1 MSEDIY
7 SKELIDFRNTFSP
20 DILKNLSGLELL
32 KRLAYPKNTDE
43 NIKQQF
49 NDLYEVNYNSLKN
62 KLEKGMHN
70 YGSGNAGFDIN
81 FVLAYRQGSW
91 YNLKEKISLEQA
103 VKIAENIKQ
112 ELTKACEFL
121 SNNDFNGFYNY
132 VSQSTLNLFNKGYT
146 HKYLHILYPNYI
158 SFYHAGNWQS
168 YYKSCLNLPQTNNY
182 YDLEKYLI
190 DKFPGCNVGEKSK
203 EFEKKYGIPNKKFWL
218 LTWNPDKW
226 EWKTF
231 LEDIDAVCKGQN
243 IESKYSC
250 LSKKPKIGDRVYILK
265 LGTKSPK
272 GIIASGYISK
282 ESYPDIAEHT
292 NDNKLVNCIKIKYD
306 KIINFNNFEI
316 LKQETLKEKF
326 PKQEWSPQA
335 SGIEIKKEYTKE
347 LENIWSNYSNNP
359 QQEIKYWTYRAGE
372 NTKLWDECA
381 SGNIISIGWDY
392 LGNLKQYL
400 SKEEI
405 SEKISNE
412 EHKKNPMND
421 ALACWEFTNE
431 MNINDIIYVEKG
443 RDCLIARGIVESDYI
458 YDNTRQKYRNI
469 RKVHWTH
476 KEEHKLDFQLDVK
489 TLTDISPSKFGNYC
503 KKIEDIFM
511 NNKKNNTEN
520 IPLNQILYGPPGTGK
535 TYNTVI
541 KAIEITNPELMPKDK
556 DGNVE
561 NYETLK
567 NKFDELKQQGQIEF
581 VTFHQSYSYEEF
593 VEGIKPE
600 IPKWNDEGSEL
611 KYVGKDGILKTIA
624 KKALYEHLNILQLE
638 DDKFKNII
646 KCFISDNPEGS
657 KLKTQYSEFEI
668 VKYTQTAVIVEP
680 CNGKTEYNLTFN
692 NLEKL
697 YSNKQ
702 NIENRKDIDQILGW
716 KGLSTYYL
724 AVLNKLKDYS
734 GKNITN
740 NQISQNQDS
749 IIIKS
754 IDDYLQEYQEGKLS
768 LKEDPKKYILI
779 IDEIN
784 RGNISKIFGELITL
798 IETDKRIGNKHEA
811 STTLPYS
818 KEQFGIPK
826 NLYIIGT
833 MNTSDRS
840 IASIDI
846 ALRRRFKFVEM
857 MPRPE
862 KIVNKNNQP
871 QMVEDINLQSLLKT
885 INERISYL
893 LDRDHQIGHSY
904 FMNWK
909 NYDMATL
916 KDVWFDEIIPLLNE
930 YFYSDWDKLQAI
942 LGGKNDND
950 KNDKK
955 FFITKLKKPDLAYNV
970 DCSDEEFYYNFVKK
984 EDVNETDFRTMLE
997 NAKLIEP
1004 KPNETSNAN

>member
-1 MSEDIY
+1 M
-7 SKELIDFRNTFSP
+7 TF
-20 DILKNLSGLELL
+20 G
-32 KRLAYPKNTDE
+32 
-43 NIKQQF
+43 Q
-49 NDLYEVNYNSLKN
+49 
-62 KLEKGMHN
+62 
-70 YGSGNAGFDIN
+70 
-81 FVLAYRQGSW
+81 
-91 YNLKEKISLEQA
+91 
-103 VKIAENIKQ
+103 
-112 ELTKACEFL
+112 
-121 SNNDFNGFYNY
+121 
-132 VSQSTLNLFNKGYT
+132 
-146 HKYLHILYPNYI
+146 
-158 SFYHAGNWQS
+158 
-168 YYKSCLNLPQTNNY
+168 
-182 YDLEKYLI
+182 
-190 DKFPGCNVGEKSK
+190 
-203 EFEKKYGIPNKKFWL
+203 KK
-218 LTWNPDKW
+218 
-226 EWKTF
+226 
-231 LEDIDAVCKGQN
+231 
-243 IESKYSC
+243 
-250 LSKKPKIGDRVYILK
+250 
-265 LGTKSPK
+265 
-272 GIIASGYISK
+272 
-282 ESYPDIAEHT
+282 
-292 NDNKLVNCIKIKYD
+292 
-306 KIINFNNFEI
+306 
-316 LKQETLKEKF
+316 
-326 PKQEWSPQA
+326 
-335 SGIEIKKEYTKE
+335 TKE
-347 LENIWSNYSNNP
+347 LKVIIGEITPSEILAAFNYIDTNGMPSRRGADTCYFIHNNVQYP
-359 QQEIKYWTYRAGE
+359 VKLVTEI
-372 NTKLWDECA
+372 
-381 SGNIISIGWDY
+381 
-392 LGNLKQYL
+392 
-400 SKEEI
+400 
-405 SEKISNE
+405 
-412 EHKKNPMND
+412 
-421 ALACWEFTNE
+421 
-431 MNINDIIYVEKG
+431 INNVI
-443 RDCLIARGIVESDYI
+443 
-458 YDNTRQKYRNI
+458 
-469 RKVHWTH
+469 
-476 KEEHKLDFQLDVK
+476 
-489 TLTDISPSKFGNYC
+489 
-503 KKIEDIFM
+503 
-511 NNKKNNTEN
+511 KNNTKQLSTKEHDSWQDAPLYDDIDLPNDTILITPYNNSGRKCVEQFRQELLDNFTSLNIVDVNTNYTKIEKDNKNIAEIHFLNKRDNQFKILVNYDLLPKEMTTTLNKSIKGFKKVPDSHKWTLNGEYYVTTNPQTVKFAIKAINAIIEN
-520 IPLNQILYGPPGTGK
+520 NNNNNFDQVKEDKNMCSQPLNQILYGPPGTGK

-541 KAIEITNPELMPKDK
+541 KAIEITNPELMPRDK

-624 KKALYEHLNILQLE
+624 KKALYEHLNILQPE

-724 AVLNKLKDYS
+724 AVLNKLKNYS

-950 KNDKK
+950 KDDKK
-955 FFITKLKKPDLAYNV
+955 FFITKLKKPNLAYNV
-970 DCSDEEFYYNFVKK
+970 DCSDEEVYYNFVKK

-997 NAKLIEP
+997 NAKLIET
-1004 KPNETSNAN
+1004 KSNEINETNEQTEAN